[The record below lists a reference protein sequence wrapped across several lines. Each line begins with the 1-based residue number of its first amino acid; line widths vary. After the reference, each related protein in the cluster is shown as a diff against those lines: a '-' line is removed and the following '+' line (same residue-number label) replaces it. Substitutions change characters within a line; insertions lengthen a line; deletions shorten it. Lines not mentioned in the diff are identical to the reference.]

1 MLKRIEMSGFK
12 SFAKKTALD
21 FTTPVT
27 AVVGPNGSGKSN
39 IVEAMR
45 FVLGEQSMKSLRGKS
60 GSDLIFKGSKT
71 LSAQNRAKVAMIFD
85 NSRKLFRIGSE
96 SGISLD
102 FDEVEIAR
110 EIYSDGGS
118 KYTVNGTEVRLKDIV
133 ELLSSVNIGASG
145 HHIISQGEAD
155 RILSSSPKDRR
166 EMIEDALGLKI
177 YQYRLRESERKLE
190 KSEEN
195 MKEVEAL
202 RREIA
207 PHLRFLKKQVEKLE
221 HAEELKKDLSA
232 KYKTYL
238 SLETKII
245 EQRQEEYRSK
255 SSELKRELTLVNE
268 KLKINN
274 QSDDEY
280 IDNTL
285 KEEEKRLE
293 NAILEIRAKK
303 EEIQKKFTRTMT
315 LLEIL
320 ERDINREKSN
330 KSVNVVLPRE
340 SLLELKSSLWNSID
354 IANRE
359 EDISKIRDVLSRMK
373 SGLDVFWTKY
383 LEKGP
388 LETDDIE
395 KKKEEYESLKKSLNQ
410 IESDLGSISEK
421 EKEFDQKTS
430 DLKLKYK
437 EETDA
442 KVLRERSLYDLRVRE
457 REISNEL
464 SLLSVKEDV
473 LSKRVVLFEE
483 ELKEGNALIGGE
495 ILLFRHKE
503 DYEKEEDV
511 SDEAQENRR
520 KYIERLKIKLE
531 EYGGQTGQETFK
543 EYEEVSA
550 RDAFLAKEL
559 DDLEKSIA
567 SMKDVVRELRITI
580 EREFKLGIEKIN
592 KQFQD
597 FFALMFGGGHAY
609 LSVVMEE
616 KRKKKGE
623 DEEDVDI
630 ALDDEEKIER
640 GIEINISLPQKKVK
654 ELMMLSGGERSLTS
668 IALLFAMS
676 QVNPPPFL
684 VLDETDAALD
694 EANSRRYGDML
705 ELLSK
710 YSELIVVTHNRETMS
725 RAQVLYGVTLGSDT
739 ASKLLSIKFE
749 EAVKVAK

>member
-280 IDNTL
+280 KDNTL

>member
-245 EQRQEEYRSK
+245 EQRQAEYRGK
-255 SSELKRELTLVNE
+255 SSELKRELTLVTE
-268 KLKINN
+268 KLKISNVG
-274 QSDDEY
+274 DDEY
-280 IDNTL
+280 KDNTL

-293 NAILEIRAKK
+293 SAISEIRAKK
-303 EEIQKKFTRTMT
+303 EEIQKKLTRTMT

-330 KSVNVVLPRE
+330 KSINIVLPRE

-354 IANRE
+354 VANRE
-359 EDISKIRDVLSRMK
+359 EDVLKIREVLSRMK

-388 LETDDIE
+388 LETDDVE

-410 IESDLGSISEK
+410 IESELVSVSAK
-421 EKEFDQKTS
+421 EKELDQKTV

-609 LSVVMEE
+609 LSVVLEE

-623 DEEDVDI
+623 DEEDTDI
-630 ALDDEEKIER
+630 ILDDEEKIER

-705 ELLSK
+705 VLLSK

-739 ASKLLSIKFE
+739 SSKLLSIKFE

>member
-245 EQRQEEYRSK
+245 EQRQAEYRGK
-255 SSELKRELTLVNE
+255 SSELKRELTLVTE
-268 KLKINN
+268 KLKISNVG
-274 QSDDEY
+274 DDEY
-280 IDNTL
+280 KYNTL

-293 NAILEIRAKK
+293 SAISEIRAKK
-303 EEIQKKFTRTMT
+303 EEIQKKLTRTMT

-330 KSVNVVLPRE
+330 KSINIVLPRE

-354 IANRE
+354 VANRE
-359 EDISKIRDVLSRMK
+359 EDVLKIREVLSRMK

-388 LETDDIE
+388 LETDDVE

-410 IESDLGSISEK
+410 IESDLVSVSDK
-421 EKEFDQKTS
+421 EKELDQKTV

-609 LSVVMEE
+609 LSVVLEE

-623 DEEDVDI
+623 DEEDTDI
-630 ALDDEEKIER
+630 ILDDEEKIER

-705 ELLSK
+705 VLLSK

>member
-245 EQRQEEYRSK
+245 EQRQAEYRGK
-255 SSELKRELTLVNE
+255 SSELKRELTLVTE
-268 KLKINN
+268 KLKISNVG
-274 QSDDEY
+274 DDEY
-280 IDNTL
+280 KDNTL

-293 NAILEIRAKK
+293 NAISEIRAKK
-303 EEIQKKFTRTMT
+303 EEIQKKLTRTMT

-330 KSVNVVLPRE
+330 KSINIVLPRE

-354 IANRE
+354 VANRE
-359 EDISKIRDVLSRMK
+359 EDVLKIREVLSRMK

-388 LETDDIE
+388 LETDDVE

-410 IESDLGSISEK
+410 IESDLVSVSDK
-421 EKEFDQKTS
+421 EKELDQKTV

-457 REISNEL
+457 REILNEL

-609 LSVVMEE
+609 LSVVLEE

-623 DEEDVDI
+623 DEEDTDI
-630 ALDDEEKIER
+630 ILDDEEKIER

-705 ELLSK
+705 VLLSK

>member
-1 MLKRIEMSGFK
+1 MSGFK

-21 FTTPVT
+21 FTTPIT

-60 GSDLIFKGSKT
+60 GSDLIFKGSKS
-71 LSAQNRAKVAMIFD
+71 LSAQNRARVAMVFD
-85 NSRKLFRIGSE
+85 NNRKLFRIGSDT
-96 SGISLD
+96 GIAVD
-102 FDEVEIAR
+102 FDEIEIAR
-110 EIYSDGGS
+110 EIYGDGGS
-118 KYTVNGTEVRLKDIV
+118 KYTVNGSEVRLKDII

-177 YQYRLRESERKLE
+177 YQYRLRDSERKLE
-190 KSEEN
+190 KSQEN
-195 MKEVEAL
+195 MREVELL

-221 HAEELKKDLSA
+221 LAEELKKDLRDR
-232 KYKTYL
+232 YKVYL
-238 SLETKII
+238 SLETKIVD
-245 EQRQEEYRSK
+245 EKTTAYRTQ
-255 SSELKRELTLVNE
+255 SSELKRELTLTNE
-268 KLKINN
+268 KLKA
-274 QSDDEY
+274 SDV
-280 IDNTL
+280 DNDNYKESVL
-285 KEEEKRLE
+285 KEEERRLDTVRTD
-293 NAILEIRAKK
+293 IRQKK
-303 EEIQKKFTRTMT
+303 ELLQQTFTRTAT
-315 LLEIL
+315 LIEIL
-320 ERDINREKSN
+320 ERELKSDVRT
-330 KSVNVVLPRE
+330 KSENIVLPRE
-340 SLLELKSSLWNSID
+340 SLKELKSMLWNSID
-354 IANRE
+354 IASRDDDITKVRGVLGEMRE
-359 EDISKIRDVLSRMK
+359 KLETFWIR
-373 SGLDVFWTKY
+373 Y
-383 LEKGP
+383 LENGP
-388 LETDDIE
+388 LEADGKE
-395 KKKEEYESLKKSLNQ
+395 KKKEEYEELKKALVVIEKDVADISLR
-410 IESDLGSISEK
+410 EK
-421 EKEFDQKTS
+421 DTEGKIAE
-430 DLKLKYK
+430 LREKYK
-437 EETDA
+437 DENEA

-457 REISNEL
+457 RELGNEL
-464 SLLSVKEDV
+464 ALLGVKEEA
-473 LSKRVVLFEE
+473 LFKRQSLFEE
-483 ELKEGNALIGGE
+483 EIKEGNALIGSD

-503 DYEKEEDV
+503 DHAQDEDAT
-511 SDEAQENRR
+511 DEAQENRR

-543 EYEEVSA
+543 EYEEVGA

-559 DDLEKSIA
+559 DDLEKSIF
-567 SMKDVVRELRITI
+567 SMKDIVRELRDTI

-597 FFALMFGGGHAY
+597 FFSLMFGGGHAY
-609 LSVVMEE
+609 LSVIIEE
-616 KRKKKGE
+616 KRRKKGE
-623 DEEDVDI
+623 EEEGEDVI
-630 ALDDEEKIER
+630 LKDEEKIEH
-640 GIEINISLPQKKVK
+640 GIDINISLPQKKVK

-705 ELLSK
+705 ERLSK

-739 ASKLLSIKFE
+739 ASRLLSIKFE

>member
-71 LSAQNRAKVAMIFD
+71 LSAQNRAKVAMVFD

-190 KSEEN
+190 KSEDN

-221 HAEELKKDLSA
+221 HAEELKKDLSS

-245 EQRQEEYRSK
+245 EQRQEEYRGK
-255 SSELKRELTLVNE
+255 SSELKRELTLVSE
-268 KLKINN
+268 KLKMDRE
-274 QSDDEY
+274 DDVEY
-280 IDNTL
+280 KDNTL
-285 KEEEKRLE
+285 KEEERRLE
-293 NAILEIRAKK
+293 NAVLDIRAKK
-303 EEIQKKFTRTMT
+303 EEIQKKFTRTVT

-330 KSVNVVLPRE
+330 KSVNIVLPRE
-340 SLLELKSSLWNSID
+340 SLLELKSSLWNSFD
-354 IANRE
+354 IASRE
-359 EDISKIRDVLSRMK
+359 DDISKIRTVLSQMK

-388 LETDDIE
+388 LETDDTE
-395 KKKEEYESLKKSLNQ
+395 KKKEEYESLKKSLDQ
-410 IESDLGSISEK
+410 IEADLASISEK
-421 EKEFDQKTS
+421 EKELDGKTQ

-437 EETDA
+437 EETEA

-457 REISNEL
+457 REISSEL
-464 SLLSVKEDV
+464 SLLSVKEDA

-483 ELKEGNALIGGE
+483 EIKEGNALIGGE

-503 DYEKEEDV
+503 DYEKEEDI
-511 SDEAQENRR
+511 SDEAQDNRR

-609 LSVVMEE
+609 LSVVLEE
-616 KRKKKGE
+616 KRRKKGE
-623 DEEDVDI
+623 DEEDSEI
-630 ALDDEEKIER
+630 SMDDEEKIER

-739 ASKLLSIKFE
+739 CVQI
-749 EAVKVAK
+749 VVD

>member
-280 IDNTL
+280 KDNTL

-395 KKKEEYESLKKSLNQ
+395 KKKEEYESLKKGLNQ

-623 DEEDVDI
+623 DEDDVDT